1 MIEIPSLMIAA
12 ERQRELRAEAS
23 RRALVRLVTC
33 CRPGALRRALTAWQ
47 ERHQPVSACC
57 A

>member
-1 MIEIPSLMIAA
+1 MIEDLNSMIAA

-23 RRALVRLVTC
+23 RRALVRFATC
-33 CRPGALRRALTAWQ
+33 CRPTALRRAVAAWQ
-47 ERHQPVSACC
+47 ERHRPAAACC